1 LEFFCKNILGAI
13 PSFAIQ
19 CITLGAERIF
29 TKIDANKD
37 QNNPIEI
44 IYKNICLFVAY
55 WNALN
60 IGF

>member
-55 WNALN
+55 
-60 IGF
+60 